1 MLSTISPVT
10 IFFRDLKDLMVDKS
24 FLLLMISYGLN
35 GGCYYALSPLLS
47 QIIKP
52 SLMKLD
58 YTSAELDVKIGTMA
72 ILGFKKIENNLD
84 ANYRYTSLHN
94 FQHFKTKL

>member
-1 MLSTISPVT
+1 VAEMTSTDSAVI
-10 IFFRDLKDLMVDKS
+10 IFFRDLKALLVDRS

-52 SLMKLD
+52 SLMNLD
-58 YTSAELDVKIGTMA
+58 YTSAELDVKIGSMA
-72 ILGFKKIENNLD
+72 ILG
-84 ANYRYTSLHN
+84 
-94 FQHFKTKL
+94 